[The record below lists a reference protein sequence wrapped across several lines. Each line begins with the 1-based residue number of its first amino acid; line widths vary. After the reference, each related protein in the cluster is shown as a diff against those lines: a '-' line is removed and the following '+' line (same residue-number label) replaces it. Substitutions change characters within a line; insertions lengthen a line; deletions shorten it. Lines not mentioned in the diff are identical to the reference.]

1 MDKSIEKSNLAILL
15 LIMATSEIN
24 SAWHWSATMISSI
37 PLLWSFLFLG
47 VAQANDVPDIST
59 PVIGTESPTSA
70 AAILHVEEY
79 VNVGNAFGTESDAAL
94 FQGAAMATMGIP
106 ERNIITN
113 SRGDRSKMRRAVRS
127 AAGRVTDG
135 GTLWVYFSGHG
146 FANEDGWFMLGKDTR
161 ADGSR
166 INQDGISIAEIE
178 EWGAGENIGNIVLVL
193 DATFSGRGRTR
204 EPVLDRAVARLE
216 TFQTDNDRLTV
227 WSADQDMLL
236 APIWETANQGLFT
249 WMVTAAIRGWADG
262 SLSGETDG
270 TVTLHEAQAWVRQQ
284 NTRLARRHVSSVND
298 DKGIILSVGDL
309 ETPPNDDIW
318 TPFERVYRGGTLAQ
332 SVRQIRERGTEAF
345 QAAMEI
351 ESDELRIQW
360 LENFITEYE
369 RPTAQVTVGVW
380 VPEMAEATQALHALR
395 NQPAPVAIAVEPTT
409 STELVE
415 AETDTEPAVVEAT
428 PVVTATENST
438 VAQAPAPTAST
449 RPPGIP
455 PGCSNLLAI
464 EPFALM
470 GRLGEELR
478 QCLEERIGTV
488 ELQTEKKDISRVLM
502 VDADARQDSVEL
514 LRLMGRHLADI
525 DRSDPDLCFMYALSL
540 SQLELD
546 RAEEAIRWADYALEN
561 KQEWR
566 RETYESRVY
575 NLFRL
580 KTETANKLWVHY
592 DAAYVVDRDP
602 ATSEVSELWR
612 NNTKQYAREW
622 LDYAFASRQET
633 SVARVLCITAAGT
646 SDFCEEREE

>member
-15 LIMATSEIN
+15 LIVATSKIN

-59 PVIGTESPTSA
+59 PVMGTESPTSA

-79 VNVGNAFGTESDAAL
+79 VNVGNALGTESDAAI
-94 FQGAAMATMGIP
+94 FQAAAMATMGIP

-127 AAGRVTDG
+127 AAGRVSDG

-146 FANEDGWFMLGKDTR
+146 FANEDGWFLLGKDTR
-161 ADGSR
+161 ADGTR

-178 EWGAGENIGNIVLVL
+178 EWGASENIGNIVLVL
-193 DATFSGRGRTR
+193 DATFSGRGRNR

-216 TFQTDNDRLTV
+216 AFQTENERLTV

-236 APIWETANQGLFT
+236 APIWETADQGLFT

-270 TVTLHEAQAWVRQQ
+270 TVTLYEAQAWVRQQ
-284 NTRLARRHVSSVND
+284 NTRLARRHVSSVTD
-298 DKGIILSVGDL
+298 DKGIILSAGDL
-309 ETPPNDDIW
+309 ETPPSDDIW

-332 SVRQIRERGTEAF
+332 SVRQIREHGAEAF

-351 ESDELRIQW
+351 EDDELRIQW

-380 VPEMAEATQALHALR
+380 VPEMAEATQVLYALR
-395 NQPAPVAIAVEPTT
+395 NQPEPVATAVEPTT

-415 AETDTEPAVVEAT
+415 TETEPAVVEEAT
-428 PVVTATENST
+428 VVTTSTENST
-438 VAQAPAPTAST
+438 IAPPAST

-455 PGCSNLLAI
+455 PGCSDLLAI

-470 GRLGEELR
+470 GRLGGELR

-502 VDADARQDSVEL
+502 VDADARRDSVEM
-514 LRLMGRHLADI
+514 LRLMGRHLEDI
-525 DRSDPDLCFMYALSL
+525 DRSDPDLCFTYALSL
-540 SQLELD
+540 SRLELG

-592 DAAYVVDRDP
+592 NSAYVVDRDA

-612 NNTKQYAREW
+612 NNTKQFAREW
-622 LDYAFASRQET
+622 LDYAFASQQET
-633 SVARVLCITAAGT
+633 SIARTLCITAAGT
-646 SDFCEEREE
+646 TDFCEEREE